1 MLSNIL
7 DTGVLI
13 IAGVALTITLFS
25 IYVSRVY
32 LPMKIKVAYLKSIT
46 ALAAAVETKDS
57 GTVGHAQRVAQLTVE
72 LARNLGLKEPDLGRV
87 EYAALLMDIG
97 KANVPQVILNK
108 LEPLSIDEWEIIK
121 SHSQLGAEM
130 VASVPFLASISDYVR
145 HHHEYWDGSGY
156 PDAIKGE
163 EIPLVSR
170 ILSIAADFDAMI
182 SKRPYHDALS
192 PEEAIEEVRRGIGSK
207 YDPNVARIFL
217 EMIENGFSIAEVK
230 AA

>member
-1 MLSNIL
+1 MLSNVF
-7 DTGVLI
+7 DTYVLI
-13 IAGVALTITLFS
+13 IAGIALTITLFS

-57 GTVGHAQRVAQLTVE
+57 GTVGHAQRVAQLSVE
-72 LARNLGLKEPDLGRV
+72 LARNLGLKDLDLGRV

-108 LEPLSIDEWEIIK
+108 LEQLSPDEWEIIK
-121 SHSQLGAEM
+121 SHSRLGSEM
-130 VASVPFLASISDYVR
+130 VASVPFLASISDYVL

-156 PDAIKGE
+156 PDGLSGE

-182 SKRPYHDALS
+182 SQRPYHDALS
-192 PEEAIEEVRRGIGSK
+192 HEAAIEEVRRGIGSK
-207 YDPNVARIFL
+207 YDPNVAQTFFELIG
-217 EMIENGFSIAEVK
+217 NGFLIGEVK